1 MKDQLVEFGVGAAK
15 VAPPATVAV
24 AAKIGQI
31 EPQSVLIWISIVYTV
46 GLLVQLVVNNWV
58 KWTGGLNRALSWL
71 VGRLRRG

>member
-24 AAKIGQI
+24 AAQIGQI

-46 GLLVQLVVNNWV
+46 GLLVQLIVNNWS
-58 KWTGGLNRALSWL
+58 KWLGGLGRAWL
-71 VGRLRRG
+71 WMAGKVRRG